1 MANKKSKGHARERI
15 DWIAV
20 GAADFS
26 KLSQVGVR
34 SPLEL
39 AKIVKA
45 EVTVNHVV
53 GQGEL
58 MQYHTE
64 LTEGTPEQQLRP
76 LLHPVDTYQQALSR
90 FIKTHF
96 ADLTAYVKVH
106 KEVEM
111 GIAGGCLFS
120 FLWA

>member
-15 DWIAV
+15 DWNSV
-20 GAADFS
+20 GAADFTE
-26 KLSQVGVR
+26 LSQVGVR
-34 SPLEL
+34 SALEL

-45 EVTVNHVV
+45 EVTVDHVV

-96 ADLTAYVKVH
+96 ADLTADVKVH
-106 KEVEM
+106 EEVEM
-111 GIAGGCLFS
+111 GIAGGCLLS
-120 FLWA
+120 FMGT

>member
-34 SPLEL
+34 SALEL

-45 EVTVNHVV
+45 EVTVDHVV

-76 LLHPVDTYQQALSR
+76 LLHPVDTHQQALSR

-96 ADLTAYVKVH
+96 ADLTADVKVH
-106 KEVEM
+106 EEVEM
-111 GIAGGCLFS
+111 GIAGVCLFS

>member
-1 MANKKSKGHARERI
+1 MGKGHARERI
-15 DWIAV
+15 DWNSV

-34 SPLEL
+34 SALEL

-45 EVTVNHVV
+45 EVTVDHVV

-64 LTEGTPEQQLRP
+64 LTERTPEQQLRP

-96 ADLTAYVKVH
+96 ADLTADVKVH
-106 KEVEM
+106 EEVEM
-111 GIAGGCLFS
+111 GIAGGCLLS
-120 FLWA
+120 FMGT

>member
-34 SPLEL
+34 SALEL

-64 LTEGTPEQQLRP
+64 LTERTPEQQLRP

-96 ADLTAYVKVH
+96 ADLTADVKVH
-106 KEVEM
+106 EEVEM
-111 GIAGGCLFS
+111 GIAGGCLLS
-120 FLWA
+120 FMGT

>member
-15 DWIAV
+15 DWNSV
-20 GAADFS
+20 GAADFTE
-26 KLSQVGVR
+26 LSQVGVR
-34 SPLEL
+34 SALEL

-45 EVTVNHVV
+45 EVTVDHVV

-64 LTEGTPEQQLRP
+64 LTERTPEQQLRP

-96 ADLTAYVKVH
+96 ADLTADVKVH
-106 KEVEM
+106 EEVEM
-111 GIAGGCLFS
+111 GIAGGCLLS
-120 FLWA
+120 FMGT